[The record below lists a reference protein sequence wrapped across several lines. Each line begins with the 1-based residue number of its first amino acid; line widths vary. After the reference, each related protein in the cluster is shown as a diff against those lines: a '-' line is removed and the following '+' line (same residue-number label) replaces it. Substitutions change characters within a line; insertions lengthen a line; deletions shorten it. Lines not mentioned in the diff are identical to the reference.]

1 MRKGL
6 RIGCLLLAFG
16 LLLGCGGATA
26 SQPSVSP
33 EPTFTVQAEPTPV
46 PAEEV
51 VAEVVIEPVQ
61 TPVPTLPPTPTPSP
75 TPTPTPT
82 PTPSPTPVPT
92 PFGIAW
98 LPDTQTLAYSYP
110 EKLEALG
117 AEIAARREP
126 DRLVA
131 VLHTG
136 DVVDNGYKDWE
147 WENFDLCL
155 NAFKDDLPFYPV
167 AGNHDLGV
175 KLLKYDAYLK
185 QPFLEKLPEGQTYEG
200 GKMYY
205 ILLEEGGVEL
215 LLLCV
220 GWDSGK
226 TDAERAWIETVFE
239 QFPETPCI
247 LLTHGFLKTEGII
260 FPTSQYLETNIVAP
274 HRTVRMVI
282 CGHSRDS
289 GLLKKTYDDDGDG
302 EAERTVTML
311 MLNRQGKAYAYRI
324 LTVDPLAHSIDVK
337 TYAIGKREPLEKD
350 DLYPLSFTIDNA
362 F

>member
-1 MRKGL
+1 MRKRL

-16 LLLGCGGATA
+16 LLFGCGGTGTPAPVVEATPA
-26 SQPSVSP
+26 ITPAP
-33 EPTFTVQAEPTPV
+33 TEEPV
-46 PAEEV
+46 EET
-51 VAEVVIEPVQ
+51 VIESAE

-92 PFGIAW
+92 PFGMAW
-98 LPDTQTLAYSYP
+98 LPDTQALAYSHP
-110 EKLEALG
+110 DQLEALG

-136 DVVDNGYKDWE
+136 DVVDNGFKDEQWR
-147 WENFDLCL
+147 NFDLCL
-155 NAFKDDLPFYPV
+155 SAFENDLPFYPV

-175 KLLKYDAYLK
+175 KLQKYDGYLK
-185 QPFLEKLPEGQTYEG
+185 QPFLEKLPEGQIYEG

-205 ILLEEGGVEL
+205 ILLEEGGIEL

-226 TDAERAWIETVFE
+226 TEAERAWVETVFE
-239 QFPETPCI
+239 QFPDTPCI
-247 LLTHGFLKTEGII
+247 LLTHGFLKTEGMI
-260 FPTSQYLETNIVAP
+260 FPNSAYLEQNIVVP
-274 HRTVRMVI
+274 HPTVRLVL

-289 GLLKKTYDDDGDG
+289 GLLRKDYDDDGDG
-302 EAERTVTML
+302 EPDRTVTML
-311 MLNRQGKAYAYRI
+311 MLNRQGRGYAYRI
-324 LTVDPLAHSIDVK
+324 LTVDPLARSIDVK
-337 TYAIGKREPLEKD
+337 TYAIGKSEPLDKD
-350 DLYPLSFTIDNA
+350 DLYPLSFTLENA